1 MCLCNAE
8 GRSLS
13 IKPEGKCVPNIVL
26 KLLLLVTQDK
36 GRMKVPAALT
46 GWACTALCLASY
58 STAFSHGA
66 GSVACEDMQPKHIQ
80 AQPQNPRTHHIT
92 IHTSRSSYLP
102 GETIP
107 VTLRSSRDFM
117 GFLLQARRVSDHQ
130 IAGTFVS
137 IPPHSKPMAC
147 FQEADTVTH
156 SDKSRKRNLAFE
168 WQAPA
173 QPVGDIRFLL
183 SIVQSYFVY
192 WERIE
197 SPVVSQQIG
206 SRALGDGHVHPGS
219 LMPILGWR
227 PEGTEGT
234 APASS
239 SLTTLPQKRADILA
253 VALTGAAEE
262 NSLDPSPASFWVM
275 EFPGGAETLFQS
287 SSHTATA
294 ISNGQQ
300 PRGDSSPTPELSLNV
315 HGLERLMAPRRF
327 SSEGSASSPSTYLR
341 TQDDPSFGSLET
353 CLPSDRDEQDKMES
367 SNKTVMSPPLSTVHL
382 TYPRHLWSSEAFTG
396 SEARAATPTPVFHTS
411 TTSRLP
417 AVGSQSEASRSS
429 ASFLP
434 QSKYKEPRVG
444 KGNGRGRGGYLR
456 KPNPRS
462 EVGQEGP
469 SAPLGIQLKTP
480 QLGLLICLSA
490 TLGMALAAGLHYL
503 YAQYCHTQKEV
514 SFSEPAGDAVTRSEE
529 DETVHVRKIG
539 ENSFVSVE
547 VEYNWITSSVGSEK
561 TVL

>member
-1 MCLCNAE
+1 M
-8 GRSLS
+8 R
-13 IKPEGKCVPNIVL
+13 
-26 KLLLLVTQDK
+26 
-36 GRMKVPAALT
+36 VPAALT
-46 GWACTALCLASY
+46 GWACAALCLASC

-66 GSVACEDMQPKHIQ
+66 GLVACQDMQPKHLQ
-80 AQPQNPRTHHIT
+80 AQPQNPGTHHIT

-102 GETIP
+102 GDIVL
-107 VTLRSSRDFM
+107 VTVRSSRDFM

-183 SIVQSYFVY
+183 SVVQSYFVY

-197 SPVVSQQIG
+197 SPVMSQQTR
-206 SRALGDGHVHPGS
+206 SRTHRDGPVQPS
-219 LMPILGWR
+219 SPMPTPGWR
-227 PEGTEGT
+227 PEGTEGIT
-234 APASS
+234 PAPSPP
-239 SLTTLPQKRADILA
+239 TTLPQQRADIFA
-253 VALTGAAEE
+253 VALTRATEE
-262 NSLDPSPASFWVM
+262 NSLDSSPASFWVM
-275 EFPGGAETLFQS
+275 EFPGGTETLLQS

-300 PRGDSSPTPELSLNV
+300 PRGDSSPTLEPSLDV
-315 HGLERLMAPRRF
+315 RGLERLMAPGRF
-327 SSEGSASSPSTYLR
+327 SSEGIASSPSTYFR

-367 SNKTVMSPPLSTVHL
+367 SNRTVMRSRLSTVHL
-382 TYPRHLWSSEAFTG
+382 TYPRHFWSSEAFTG
-396 SEARAATPTPVFHTS
+396 SEARAAASTPVFHIS
-411 TTSRLP
+411 ATSRPP
-417 AVGSQSEASRSS
+417 AAGSPSETSRPS

-444 KGNGRGRGGYLR
+444 EGNGRGRGGYPR
-456 KPNPRS
+456 KPNPRP
-462 EVGQEGP
+462 EVEQEGH
-469 SAPLGIQLKTP
+469 SAPSGLQLRTSQLGI
-480 QLGLLICLSA
+480 LLCLSA
-490 TLGMALAAGLHYL
+490 TLGMALAAGLRYL
-503 YAQYCHTQKEV
+503 HAQYCHTQTEV
-514 SFSEPAGDAVTRSEE
+514 SFSEPAGDAITSS
-529 DETVHVRKIG
+529 DGGETVHVRKIG

>member
-1 MCLCNAE
+1 M
-8 GRSLS
+8 R
-13 IKPEGKCVPNIVL
+13 VP
-26 KLLLLVTQDK
+26 T
-36 GRMKVPAALT
+36 ALT
-46 GWACTALCLASY
+46 GWACAALCLASC

-66 GSVACEDMQPKHIQ
+66 GSVACQDMQPKHLQ
-80 AQPQNPRTHHIT
+80 AQPQNPGTHHIT

-102 GETIP
+102 GDIVP
-107 VTLRSSRDFM
+107 VTVRSSRDFM

-183 SIVQSYFVY
+183 SVVQSYFVY

-197 SPVVSQQIG
+197 SPVMSQQTR
-206 SRALGDGHVHPGS
+206 SRAHRDGPVQPS
-219 LMPILGWR
+219 SPMPTPGWR
-227 PEGTEGT
+227 PEGTEGI
-234 APASS
+234 AP
-239 SLTTLPQKRADILA
+239 
-253 VALTGAAEE
+253 
-262 NSLDPSPASFWVM
+262 
-275 EFPGGAETLFQS
+275 
-287 SSHTATA
+287 ATA

-300 PRGDSSPTPELSLNV
+300 PRGDRSPTLEPSLDV
-315 HGLERLMAPRRF
+315 RGLERLMAPGRF
-327 SSEGSASSPSTYLR
+327 SSEGIASSPSTYFR

-353 CLPSDRDEQDKMES
+353 CLPSDTDEQDKMES
-367 SNKTVMSPPLSTVHL
+367 SNRTVMRSRLSTVHL
-382 TYPRHLWSSEAFTG
+382 TYPRHFWSSEAFTG
-396 SEARAATPTPVFHTS
+396 SEARAATSTPVFHTS
-411 TTSRLP
+411 ATSRPP
-417 AVGSQSEASRSS
+417 AAGSQSEASRPS

-444 KGNGRGRGGYLR
+444 EGNGRGRGGYPR
-456 KPNPRS
+456 KPNPRP
-462 EVGQEGP
+462 EVEQEGH
-469 SAPLGIQLKTP
+469 SAPSGLQLRTSQLGI
-480 QLGLLICLSA
+480 LLCLSA
-490 TLGMALAAGLHYL
+490 TLGMALAAGLRYL
-503 YAQYCHTQKEV
+503 HAQYCHTQTEV
-514 SFSEPAGDAVTRSEE
+514 SFSEPAGDAITSSNGG
-529 DETVHVRKIG
+529 ETVHVRKIG

>member
-1 MCLCNAE
+1 M
-8 GRSLS
+8 R
-13 IKPEGKCVPNIVL
+13 
-26 KLLLLVTQDK
+26 
-36 GRMKVPAALT
+36 VPAALT
-46 GWACTALCLASY
+46 GWACAALCLASC

-66 GSVACEDMQPKHIQ
+66 GSVACQDMQPKHLQ
-80 AQPQNPRTHHIT
+80 AQPQNPGTHHIT

-102 GETIP
+102 GDIVP
-107 VTLRSSRDFM
+107 VTVRSSRDFM

-183 SIVQSYFVY
+183 SVVQSYFVY

-197 SPVVSQQIG
+197 SPVMSQQTR
-206 SRALGDGHVHPGS
+206 SRTHRDGPVQPS
-219 LMPILGWR
+219 SPMPTPGWR
-227 PEGTEGT
+227 PEGTEGIT
-234 APASS
+234 P
-239 SLTTLPQKRADILA
+239 
-253 VALTGAAEE
+253 
-262 NSLDPSPASFWVM
+262 
-275 EFPGGAETLFQS
+275 
-287 SSHTATA
+287 ATA

-300 PRGDSSPTPELSLNV
+300 PRGDSSPTLEPSLDV
-315 HGLERLMAPRRF
+315 RGLERLMAPGRF
-327 SSEGSASSPSTYLR
+327 SSEGIASSPSTYFR

-367 SNKTVMSPPLSTVHL
+367 SNRTVMRSRLSTVHL
-382 TYPRHLWSSEAFTG
+382 TYPRHFWSSEAFTG
-396 SEARAATPTPVFHTS
+396 SEARAATSTPVFHIS
-411 TTSRLP
+411 TTSRPP
-417 AVGSQSEASRSS
+417 AAGSQSETSRPS

-444 KGNGRGRGGYLR
+444 EGNGRGRGGYPR
-456 KPNPRS
+456 KPNPRP
-462 EVGQEGP
+462 EVEQEGH
-469 SAPLGIQLKTP
+469 SAPSGLQLRTSQLGI
-480 QLGLLICLSA
+480 LLCLSA
-490 TLGMALAAGLHYL
+490 TLGMALAAGLRYL
-503 YAQYCHTQKEV
+503 HAQYCHTQTEV
-514 SFSEPAGDAVTRSEE
+514 SFSEPAGDAITSS
-529 DETVHVRKIG
+529 DGGETVHVRKIG

>member
-1 MCLCNAE
+1 M
-8 GRSLS
+8 R
-13 IKPEGKCVPNIVL
+13 
-26 KLLLLVTQDK
+26 
-36 GRMKVPAALT
+36 VPAALT
-46 GWACTALCLASY
+46 GWACAALCLASC

-66 GSVACEDMQPKHIQ
+66 GSVACQDMQPKHLQ
-80 AQPQNPRTHHIT
+80 AQPQNPGTHHIT

-102 GETIP
+102 GDIVP
-107 VTLRSSRDFM
+107 VTVRSSRDFM

-183 SIVQSYFVY
+183 SVVQSYFVY

-197 SPVVSQQIG
+197 SPVMSQQTR
-206 SRALGDGHVHPGS
+206 SRAHHDGPVQPS
-219 LMPILGWR
+219 SPMPTPGWR
-227 PEGTEGT
+227 PEGTEGI
-234 APASS
+234 AP
-239 SLTTLPQKRADILA
+239 
-253 VALTGAAEE
+253 
-262 NSLDPSPASFWVM
+262 
-275 EFPGGAETLFQS
+275 
-287 SSHTATA
+287 ATA
-294 ISNGQQ
+294 INNGQQ
-300 PRGDSSPTPELSLNV
+300 HRGDSSPTLEPSLDV
-315 HGLERLMAPRRF
+315 RGLERLMAPGRF
-327 SSEGSASSPSTYLR
+327 SSEGIASSSSTYFR

-367 SNKTVMSPPLSTVHL
+367 SNRTVMRSHLSTVHL
-382 TYPRHLWSSEAFTG
+382 TYPRHFWSSEAFTG
-396 SEARAATPTPVFHTS
+396 SEARAATSTPVFHTS
-411 TTSRLP
+411 ATSRPP
-417 AVGSQSEASRSS
+417 AAGSQSEASRPS

-444 KGNGRGRGGYLR
+444 EGNGRGRGGYPR
-456 KPNPRS
+456 KPNPRP
-462 EVGQEGP
+462 EVEQEGH
-469 SAPLGIQLKTP
+469 SAPLGLQLRTS
-480 QLGLLICLSA
+480 QLGILLCLSA
-490 TLGMALAAGLHYL
+490 TLGMALAAGLRYL
-503 YAQYCHTQKEV
+503 HAQYCHTQTEV
-514 SFSEPAGDAVTRSEE
+514 SFSEPAGDAITSS
-529 DETVHVRKIG
+529 DGGETVHVRKIG